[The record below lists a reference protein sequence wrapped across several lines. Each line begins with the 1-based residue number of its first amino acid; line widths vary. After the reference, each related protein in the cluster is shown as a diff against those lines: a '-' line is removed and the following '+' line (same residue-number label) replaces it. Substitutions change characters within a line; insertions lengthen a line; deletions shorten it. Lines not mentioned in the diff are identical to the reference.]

1 MTTPLDP
8 GPWLGQPEPEP
19 DPEPEL
25 EPQFQPVPAPAAE
38 PEPEASPSAPRR
50 RPRRVLFIALLT
62 VGVLLIG
69 GGAATLFRELTRKA
83 TPAEANAALQQEIA
97 TRWERIVAGKI
108 FPATITYTD
117 SDGNATFARLVGIA
131 PAASCQTSLE
141 PTGYA
146 LVRGLGCATVL
157 RATYVDA
164 SGALATTVGVAV
176 LRSPAAATHAANDA
190 VSLAPGDGLHAVT
203 FAGTISGQFGD
214 AARGIQGGLAG
225 GPYVFLFTAGFTDG
239 LPTTAAAQQQTEL
252 QSFGDGVGT
261 GLKVLL
267 TGHGKPCNMR
277 DITC

>member
-19 DPEPEL
+19 V
-25 EPQFQPVPAPAAE
+25 FQSAPAPAAE
-38 PEPEASPSAPRR
+38 PEPETGPSVPRR

-62 VGVLLIG
+62 VGVLLIA

-97 TRWERIVAGKI
+97 TRWERLTAGKI
-108 FPATITYTD
+108 FPATVSYTD
-117 SDGNATFARLVGIA
+117 SDGNATSARLVGIA

-141 PTGYA
+141 PAAYA
-146 LVRGLGCATVL
+146 LVRGLGCATML

-164 SGALATTVGVAV
+164 SGALATTVGIAV
-176 LRSPAAATHAANDA
+176 MPSTRAARLAAGDA
-190 VSLAPGDGLHAVT
+190 VSLAPGDGLHAMT
-203 FAGTISGQFGD
+203 FAGTVSGQFGD

-267 TGHGKPCNMR
+267 TGHGKPCTMK
-277 DITC
+277 DIKC